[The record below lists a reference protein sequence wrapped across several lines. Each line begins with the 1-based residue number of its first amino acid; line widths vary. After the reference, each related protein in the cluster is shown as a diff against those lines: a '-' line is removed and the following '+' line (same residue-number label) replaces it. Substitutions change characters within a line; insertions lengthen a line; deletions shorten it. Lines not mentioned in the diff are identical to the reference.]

1 MKRLFFIMALLL
13 PALLSQ
19 AMTVNDLFKKYMN
32 YPDAQYKVLNEKEL
46 KAQIDSVKSE
56 EEKEILRR
64 AKKVEIVMVFLDGEA
79 QKNLIAE
86 LNSLKGYSLAMSFS
100 LNDNEP
106 QQANPIPFREDL
118 IGKEIVTIEAE
129 TGRIVK
135 GTIVGP
141 SQPDDNQES
150 LSLEIYSKDSSRDVL
165 SKPVFL
171 MRALEITG
179 LIYLDGEMKPSDAE
193 KTIKISTST
202 STSIM

>member
-1 MKRLFFIMALLL
+1 MKQLFFIMALLV

-19 AMTVNDLFKKYMN
+19 AMTVNELFKKYMN

-46 KAQIDSVKSE
+46 KAQIDSVSSE
-56 EEKEILRR
+56 EEKEILRI
-64 AKKVEIVMVFLDGEA
+64 AKKVEIVMVLLDGEA
-79 QKNLIAE
+79 QKNLTAE
-86 LNSLKGYSLAMSFS
+86 LNSLKGYGLAMSFHE
-100 LNDNEP
+100 NGNKT
-106 QQANPIPFREDL
+106 QQAIPFREDL

-141 SQPDDNQES
+141 SQPEENQES
-150 LSLEIYSKDSSRDVL
+150 ISVEIYSKDSSRDVL
-165 SKPVFL
+165 LKPVFL
-171 MRALEITG
+171 MRVFEMTG